1 MRCRERSRFLGDPGI
16 RDTAEIHL
24 NLIQQH
30 GYSFIF
36 QLEENV
42 DLDRVQ
48 SLFSKNESLQKDL
61 QTLKT
66 ELEDSQSEVIVFYFL
81 YLCTF
86 SLISSYI
93 SMH

>member
-30 GYSFIF
+30 GYSCIF

-86 SLISSYI
+86 S
-93 SMH
+93 